1 MNQAVVDP
9 EQLRQFAG
17 HLHRFADELQ
27 QRAAGIASQMNQLEQ
42 TWRDEQQRK
51 FAAEFSEQM
60 RQMTRLIKTT
70 EQHVPYLMRKAEQID
85 AYFRA
90 LIQCQPVTFAV
101 SILWSLFTVV
111 WSN

>member
-17 HLHRFADELQ
+17 HLHRFAEEMK
-27 QRAAGIASQMNQLEQ
+27 QRSSGLASQMNQLEQ

-51 FAAEFSEQM
+51 FANEFTTQM
-60 RQMTRLIKTT
+60 RQLTRLIQTT

-85 AYFRA
+85 AYLGR
-90 LIQCQPVTFAV
+90 
-101 SILWSLFTVV
+101 
-111 WSN
+111 